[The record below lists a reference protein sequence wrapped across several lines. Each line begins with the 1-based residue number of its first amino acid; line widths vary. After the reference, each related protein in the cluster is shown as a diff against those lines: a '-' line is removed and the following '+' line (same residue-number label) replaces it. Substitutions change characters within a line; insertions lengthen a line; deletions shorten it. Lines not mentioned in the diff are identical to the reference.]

1 MNLGKEGL
9 FSPILKMI
17 MVKQR
22 NMGTRSSVQG
32 NLLKRQKIEK
42 KRKKE
47 RKKEKKEKT
56 EKGDTKVSAEPG
68 ASVSS
73 IL

>member
-42 KRKKE
+42 KKKE
-47 RKKEKKEKT
+47 RKKEKP

>member
-42 KRKKE
+42 KKKE
-47 RKKEKKEKT
+47 RKKEKP
-56 EKGDTKVSAEPG
+56 EKGDTKVSAELG